1 MSAFAAGGEPDAPLF
16 IYGSLMAEEV
26 LRALIERTPTC
37 QPGTITGLH
46 RPTCTS
52 ASHLAPATPPPKQR
66 AAGDRAGPRRAGFHR
81 YCVAGQPYPAVA
93 PRDDGRVAGLVLR
106 GLSAQEHAVLDWF
119 EDEEYSKVEVRA
131 PAAAAPRRAGSAALP
146 AACSKAK
153 RGGGWFPQVEVSL
166 AAAPHEIAAPGCARA
181 PLRPRARARAPLRAG
196 RAPAVPALSLL
207 QPRPELGVR
216 PSTTPA
222 SETCPVSREGGT
234 RRVQSV
240 GKEGRDVSS

>member
-1 MSAFAAGGEPDAPLF
+1 MSACAAGGEPDAPLF

-119 EDEEYSKVEVRA
+119 EDEEYSKEEVRA
-131 PAAAAPRRAGSAALP
+131 PAAAAPRRPGSAALL
-146 AACSKAK
+146 AACSEAQ
-153 RGGGWFPQVEVSL
+153 RGGGWLPQVEVSL
-166 AAAPHEIAAPGCARA
+166 AAAPHEIAAPGC
-181 PLRPRARARAPLRAG
+181 PPP
-196 RAPAVPALSLL
+196 PF
-207 QPRPELGVR
+207 
-216 PSTTPA
+216 
-222 SETCPVSREGGT
+222 PVLTG
-234 RRVQSV
+234 Q
-240 GKEGRDVSS
+240 VSSLPSY